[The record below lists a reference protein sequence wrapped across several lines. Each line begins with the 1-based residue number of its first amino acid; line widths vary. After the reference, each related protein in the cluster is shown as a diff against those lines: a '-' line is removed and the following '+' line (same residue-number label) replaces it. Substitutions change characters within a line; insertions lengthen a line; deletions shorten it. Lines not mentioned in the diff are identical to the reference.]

1 MTGPF
6 GMSIRNSK
14 AVNEL
19 RQLHGHKSGR
29 ADPTA
34 RPLGPELIDF
44 FKQSVT
50 RRQTKLVKVAE
61 SWSVL
66 IPRILND
73 HCALESFSRGTLTVM
88 VDSSSHLYE
97 LKQVL
102 LSGLEK
108 QLLFACKGA
117 GLRKITLR
125 PGRWYEGDSTNERR
139 VRFRR

>member
-1 MTGPF
+1 MPTG
-6 GMSIRNSK
+6 NSK
-14 AVNEL
+14 AIGEI
-19 RQLHGHKSGR
+19 RQLHHHKSRNTTVGN
-29 ADPTA
+29 
-34 RPLGPELIDF
+34 PLGPELIDF

-61 SWSVL
+61 SWSSL
-66 IPRILND
+66 IPRLLNE

-108 QLLFACKGA
+108 QLLFACKAA
-117 GLRKITLR
+117 GLRKIVLR
-125 PGRWYEGDSTNERR
+125 PGRWYDGDSSEDRR

>member
-1 MTGPF
+1 MSTG
-6 GMSIRNSK
+6 NSK
-14 AVNEL
+14 AIGEI
-19 RQLHGHKSGR
+19 RQLHRHKSRDTTVGN
-29 ADPTA
+29 
-34 RPLGPELIDF
+34 PLGPELIDF

-50 RRQTKLVKVAE
+50 RRQSKLVKVAE
-61 SWSVL
+61 SWGSL
-66 IPRILND
+66 IPGLLNE

-125 PGRWYEGDSTNERR
+125 PGRWYDGDSSEDRR
-139 VRFRR
+139 VRFRQ